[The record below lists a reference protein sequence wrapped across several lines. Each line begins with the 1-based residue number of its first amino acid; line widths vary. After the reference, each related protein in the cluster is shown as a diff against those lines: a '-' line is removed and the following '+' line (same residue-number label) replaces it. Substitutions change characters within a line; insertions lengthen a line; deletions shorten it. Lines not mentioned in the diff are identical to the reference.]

1 MFSRITSPDSVRQKL
16 MTSDNTA
23 TIQALLQFA
32 LPLGSTLVTGSPD
45 ATVNWSVNVRAQPPA
60 FPEIYGGELAFISMQ
75 VLRSYDSRITLVGV
89 IEKLAEV
96 GIKAVA
102 SEDSF
107 IDDDVIELANKHDIC
122 VIALPPETSLTA
134 LERAVNTL
142 IVNQSA
148 QLNQRAIEIQRQL
161 TRHVAENRD
170 LNSLLQIIAR
180 ATAKPVLIHDDAGV
194 LMAQVYPSMAR
205 RTNGGRTLLNN
216 LPYSQFQT
224 WLEKDAPL
232 TDGAIL
238 PSPLGHTTVL
248 KVEKRV
254 AGYLSLVDT
263 SNVISD
269 FDRLVLAYSADVC
282 AIEIAKNRAIA
293 SAVEQTRGDWV
304 QMWLSGTPTDDD
316 LMATRATQAG
326 FDINTEYVVAVF
338 KATTE
343 SGTPLPLDAL
353 IALVRDDM
361 SRRQYSGAI
370 GQYVDVIVA
379 LYPLEESTT
388 VSRIRVMAEEV
399 REQLALRSPSGIV
412 GVGISRPAAGL
423 AELRD
428 AYREA
433 KDALSIA
440 AELGERGQATY
451 YGDLKLYQL
460 LLALK
465 EGGLEYMHSFYH
477 ETLGALVEH
486 DERKQSDLIRT
497 LSGFFEANGNLAKAA
512 NDLDVHRNTLVY
524 RLERI
529 SELTGLNLD
538 DADNRLILHL
548 SLKIQRVLATMPI
561 ATSGV
566 DGA

>member
-1 MFSRITSPDSVRQKL
+1 MYSKITASETIKQKL

-23 TIQALLQFA
+23 TLQALLQFA
-32 LPLGSTLVTGSPD
+32 LPLGSALVAGSPD
-45 ATVNWSVNVRAQPPA
+45 TVVSWSVTVRAHPPA
-60 FPEIYGGELAFISMQ
+60 FPEIYGGELAFVSMQ
-75 VLRSYDSRITLVGV
+75 VLRSYDPRITLANV
-89 IEKLAEV
+89 ISKLAGV
-96 GIKAVA
+96 KIHAVA
-102 SEDSF
+102 SEETF
-107 IDDDVIELANKHDIC
+107 IDDDVIALASENHIDI
-122 VIALPPETSLTA
+122 IALPPESNLTA

-148 QLNQRAIEIQRQL
+148 QLTQRAIEIQRQL

-194 LMAQVYPSMAR
+194 LLSQVYPSMAR
-205 RTNGGRTLLNN
+205 RNSNGRAMMNN
-216 LPYSQFQT
+216 LPYSEFQS
-224 WLEKDAPL
+224 WLEADAP
-232 TDGAIL
+232 TAEGAIVT
-238 PSPLGHTTVL
+238 SPLGHTTVL
-248 KVEKRV
+248 KVEKRI
-254 AGYLSLVDT
+254 AGYLSLVD
-263 SNVISD
+263 SSPVLND
-269 FDRLVLAYSADVC
+269 FDRLVLTYGADVC
-282 AIEIAKNRAIA
+282 AIEMAKNRAIA

-316 LMATRATQAG
+316 LMSTRATQAG
-326 FDINTEYVVAVF
+326 FDVDSEYVVSVFRAV
-338 KATTE
+338 TE
-343 SGTPLPLDAL
+343 SGTALPLESL

-361 SRRQYSGAI
+361 SRRQLSGAI

-379 LYPLEESTT
+379 LYPIEEATPI
-388 VSRIRVMAEEV
+388 SRVRAVVGEV
-399 REQLALRSPSGIV
+399 REQLALRAPGGLVS
-412 GVGISRPAAGL
+412 VGISRPAKGL
-423 AELRD
+423 SDLRV

-440 AELGERGQATY
+440 AELGEREEATF

-465 EGGLEYMHSFYH
+465 ESGLDYMHSFYH

-497 LSGFFEANGNLAKAA
+497 LNGFFEANGNLAKAA

-529 SELTGLNLD
+529 SELTGLDLD

-548 SLKIQRVLATMPI
+548 SLKLQRVLATMP
-561 ATSGV
+561 APLSAG
-566 DGA
+566 D